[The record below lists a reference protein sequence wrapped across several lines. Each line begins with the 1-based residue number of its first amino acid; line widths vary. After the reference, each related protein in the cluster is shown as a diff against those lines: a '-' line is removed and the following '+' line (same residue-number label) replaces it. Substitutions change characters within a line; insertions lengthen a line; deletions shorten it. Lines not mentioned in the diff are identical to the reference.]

1 MNKVIVNPTDHKSET
16 FKIGD
21 LILIHNTN
29 FVEATPAML
38 VQIDS
43 GIVAAVSLTG
53 GNRWTTGV
61 AVHEVNDISSE
72 NVLEMTNRKPFERI
86 NSVTIIMGGTK

>member
-16 FKIGD
+16 FKLGD
-21 LILIHNTN
+21 LIVIHNT
-29 FVEATPAML
+29 VSTTPAMI

-43 GIVAAVSLTG
+43 GIVAAISLDD

-61 AVHEVNDISSE
+61 AVHEVNDISFD
-72 NVLEMTNRKPFERI
+72 NVSLMTNGKTFEKI
-86 NSVTIIMGGTK
+86 NSVTIITGGTK